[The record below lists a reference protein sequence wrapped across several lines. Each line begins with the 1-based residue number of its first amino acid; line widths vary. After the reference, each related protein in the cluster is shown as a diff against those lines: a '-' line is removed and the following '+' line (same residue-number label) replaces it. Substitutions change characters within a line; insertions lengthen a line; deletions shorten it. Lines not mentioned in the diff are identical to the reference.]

1 MYEDLFNRHP
11 YIVIGRNHPVFDF
24 FAKEGYAPIKAEI
37 NIKMLDMILFE
48 QFIQQIR
55 YLYIH
60 NLNND
65 FKMSSHYRNSKYAGF
80 NFNCPKYD
88 IVQIDDSKNALAVH
102 NAGGSSL
109 KSIYKDVLDLPNEA
123 EIKFKV
129 NISSLKIGREVE
141 INIYELEPH
150 TKKILEKEPTES
162 KRYVIN
168 ENWQEITRS
177 YTKKYRD
184 TIIRFEIYWF
194 DDEPLYLFV
203 TDVSFTYCPVL
214 MKSPTKIDWINDICL
229 KIQET
234 PDVYSKETLPFLSYY
249 SWGNR
254 STNKALYFGFS
265 DEHITT
271 QWLAANNSKLD
282 FQSPSYIYDLPKPQ
296 YAEWNNLDF
305 TFEVFI
311 KSAED
316 IGTEILLAI
325 QEFDG
330 DAKVIKTHYANNGT
344 FQKITHDWKLF
355 SVKCNRSS
363 TNRVR
368 CEVYWKGDNKSD
380 VLIRDSRI
388 LYHKKE

>member
-1 MYEDLFNRHP
+1 MEPIEYAFAIGKFIVEYFYEKDKESKSKESISKAIKEATITIINTIKKYERIKYQGKLDGLYERFDRITYEYDLGDIHKKDELQRQMTDLKDEISSITSSLERFCIEDLDFFTFDLYPAYINAMSLKISVYLECEKKLGMVSSDILTLEYCLEPLLEAHHRVSMRMYEDLFNRHP

-150 TKKILEKEPTES
+150 TKNLRK
-162 KRYVIN
+162 
-168 ENWQEITRS
+168 
-177 YTKKYRD
+177 
-184 TIIRFEIYWF
+184 
-194 DDEPLYLFV
+194 
-203 TDVSFTYCPVL
+203 
-214 MKSPTKIDWINDICL
+214 
-229 KIQET
+229 
-234 PDVYSKETLPFLSYY
+234 
-249 SWGNR
+249 G
-254 STNKALYFGFS
+254 
-265 DEHITT
+265 
-271 QWLAANNSKLD
+271 ANG
-282 FQSPSYIYDLPKPQ
+282 
-296 YAEWNNLDF
+296 
-305 TFEVFI
+305 V
-311 KSAED
+311 
-316 IGTEILLAI
+316 
-325 QEFDG
+325 
-330 DAKVIKTHYANNGT
+330 
-344 FQKITHDWKLF
+344 
-355 SVKCNRSS
+355 
-363 TNRVR
+363 
-368 CEVYWKGDNKSD
+368 
-380 VLIRDSRI
+380 
-388 LYHKKE
+388 